1 MECPICGETLPL
13 SSKVCESCGNEYDG
27 FFLTEEA
34 YSSTVRKNASLPS
47 TRKQPSALKPRQHA
61 PLSGRSIA
69 IIVGSAVL
77 LTAIAVAVILL
88 VPRGISAPGSAKDV
102 VPRYYQYLEKGDA
115 EGLFSLFES
124 GFLPVAADR
133 AAIKAALSSNDYTVS
148 QPVFEILS
156 SADKTAI
163 AAIRDVK
170 VDIKPKAGGA
180 SRTMSLTE
188 YRDSLPGNN
197 KGAVSIVKLTRDG
210 GGWRVSGR
218 PSGGWSSENLWLLG
232 ELKNP

>member
-13 SSKVCESCGNEYDG
+13 SSRVCESCGNEYDG

-34 YSSTVRKNASLPS
+34 SSSAVRKNASRPPA
-47 TRKQPSALKPRQHA
+47 RKQPSSLKPRRRA

-77 LTAIAVAVILL
+77 LAAIAVAVILL

-115 EGLFSLFES
+115 DGLFSLFES
-124 GFLPVAADR
+124 GFLPVATDR
-133 AAIKAALSSNDYTVS
+133 AAIRAALSSNDYTVS
-148 QPVFEILS
+148 QPVFEVLS
-156 SADKTAI
+156 STDNTAI
-163 AAIRDVK
+163 AAIRDIE

-180 SRTMSLTE
+180 SRKMSLAE

-197 KGAVSIVKLTRDG
+197 RGAVGIVKLTRDG
-210 GGWRVSGR
+210 GGWHVSGR
-218 PSGGWSSENLWLLG
+218 PSGGWSPENLWLLG
-232 ELKNP
+232 ELKNL